1 MDQADVVIVG
11 AGHGGAQAAIALRQN
26 GFAGSILLIGRE
38 PEIPY
43 ERPPLSKEY
52 LAREKTFERICLRP
66 EAFWGDKAI
75 TLLRNAEVMKVD
87 PAAHQLTLRDGA
99 TITYGQAIWATGGDP
114 RKMACEGADLA
125 GVHAVRTRA
134 DVDQLMKELD
144 AGANRAVVI
153 GGGYIGL
160 EAAAVL
166 TKLGVSVTVLEMLP
180 RVLARVAGETLSRF
194 IEAEHRAHG
203 VDLRTETAVEALV
216 GENGKATG
224 VTLADGTTLPA
235 HLVIV
240 GIGIVPAVGP
250 LLSAG
255 AAGGNGID
263 VDEFCRT
270 SLPDIYAIGDCAAQA
285 NAFANNT
292 VVRLESVQN
301 ANDMA
306 TCAAKAICGEPV
318 AYGATPW
325 FWSNQYDLKLQTVG
339 LSLGYDREVVRGDP
353 AARSFAVVYLRQ
365 GQVIALDCVNSVKDY
380 VQGRKLVE
388 AGFKPDDP
396 ATLAD
401 TEVPL
406 KDMLAAAG
414 G

>member
-203 VDLRTETAVEALV
+203 VDLRTETVVEALV